1 MAIQIPL
8 RRSLCGAHLHRFS
21 EKVDKIQHQPR
32 LSTFYITTNQPP
44 HPTHLTSI
52 PNNPPQPHILLIRVI
67 LKPAGGFCSKFWA
80 GMQALLMHHLA
91 PPTKS
96 YTHLLFP
103 HHKHIK
109 PHKTTS
115 QYHNTPHS
123 NTIPTP
129 QTPLTHHHS
138 LHTTL
143 PSPQHHHNT
152 TLHNTTTHSSI
163 PIHLNSHPSS
173 HKRLFRIPAECMCAR
188 APKFSPKSGQTRMST
203 QHGPLLPTDLITS
216 QILPISHQL
225 LSTHPNTTF
234 HHNSH

>member
-1 MAIQIPL
+1 
-8 RRSLCGAHLHRFS
+8 
-21 EKVDKIQHQPR
+21 
-32 LSTFYITTNQPP
+32 
-44 HPTHLTSI
+44 
-52 PNNPPQPHILLIRVI
+52 
-67 LKPAGGFCSKFWA
+67 
-80 GMQALLMHHLA
+80 MHHLA

-163 PIHLNSHPSS
+163 LIHLNSHPSS

-188 APKFSPKSGQTRMST
+188 APKVFTKKWTNENVNPTWST
-203 QHGPLLPTDLITS
+203 FTHRSHHITNLTNLTS
-216 QILPISHQL
+216 I
-225 LSTHPNTTF
+225 TF
-234 HHNSH
+234 NPS